1 VRDLNALKETDIT
14 TVSPETLVDINNVE
28 IKSGSKEERILE
40 YVEKI
45 KNPYCFLCEGYIVK
59 LGFSNSEIT
68 LTDRLCNYVSKMAA
82 SGINE

>member
-45 KNPYCFLCEGYIVK
+45 KNPYCFLC
-59 LGFSNSEIT
+59 
-68 LTDRLCNYVSKMAA
+68 
-82 SGINE
+82 